1 MSKLFTVAGVSTLNG
16 VVTARFAND
25 MSRVK
30 VLEKNGHTD
39 IKLVELPRPM
49 DKERAM
55 IHLLTHPD
63 FTDIPARSALAVITA
78 AKAPHVKKVLKET
91 GATIPRVT
99 PKLKEVI
106 PTQALRKTFI
116 EGAAID
122 EAKAI
127 VDADPVKAG
136 RRELIRET
144 LARVKQ
150 REAEEAEAE
159 AERQREERAL
169 ELDLN
174 KF

>member
-1 MSKLFTVAGVSTLNG
+1 MGKTFTVAGVSTLNG
-16 VVTARFAND
+16 IVTARFAND
-25 MSRVK
+25 LSRAK
-30 VLEKNGHTD
+30 VLEKNGH
-39 IKLVELPRPM
+39 INVRLVELPGAM
-49 DKERAM
+49 DKEHAM
-55 IHLLTHPD
+55 THLLSHPD
-63 FTDIPARSALAVITA
+63 FIDTEARAALQVIKAVSLA
-78 AKAPHVKKVLKET
+78 
-91 GATIPRVT
+91 IPRVT

-106 PTQALRKTFI
+106 QSPELRKTFV

-127 VDADPVKAG
+127 VDADPIKSK
-136 RRELIRET
+136 RRRLIRET